1 MDELLGE
8 FITETNEFLETV
20 DTQLVVFEADPTDSD
35 TLNSIFRLVHTIK
48 GTCGFLG
55 LPRLQFVAHAG
66 ETLLGK
72 FRDGTLVATPDQV
85 QLVLES
91 IDRIKEILAELEAT
105 GAEPEG
111 DDSALIGALELAAE
125 GHPSP
130 GVASAQVSATVEAAA
145 LSPDPEPVVAPSV
158 IEAPPVSAT
167 GLRWDADL
175 GRELRPGEVSL
186 AELEAAFLST
196 TPDDEI
202 EPAANLT
209 EATEVAASVAPPPV
223 AVEPPALVS
232 ERRAAPEM
240 RAIKDDDDDASAK
253 GGAVSSSQ
261 SIRVNVDVLETLM
274 TMVSELVLTR
284 NQLMQMVRNT
294 TDSEFKG
301 PLQRLS
307 AVTAELQDSV
317 MKTRMQPIGSAW
329 KKLPRIVRD
338 AARDLNKKIDLI
350 MDGEATELDRQ
361 VLELVKDP
369 LTHMIRNSC
378 DHGLEAPATRVAAG
392 KSEIGSIR
400 LNAYHEGGHIVIEVS
415 DDGAGLSTS
424 RIRDKAIK
432 NGLVSEELAW
442 TLSDA
447 QIHRY
452 IFAPGFST
460 AAAVTSISGRGV
472 GMDVVRTNIELI
484 GGTIDLQSTEGR
496 GTKFFIK
503 IPLTLAIVSALVVG
517 SRQQCFAIP
526 QLSIVEL
533 VGAGGASEHKVE
545 VLNSARVLRLRDRLL
560 PLVDLSEVLGVPPR
574 DPATGESNS
583 AFVVVMQHSGQLF
596 GVVVDEVFDTE
607 EIVVKP
613 LSKALADVGTFSGAT
628 ILGDGSV
635 IMIIDPGAVYR
646 RVGQSEEVV
655 EEAIEAVQKKRGQRP
670 ETTSMIVFQAGGEQ
684 PKAVPLSLVTRLEEL
699 DATTFEQGDGRTLVQ
714 YRGELMPIVPAAPY
728 APIATTGVQPV
739 LVFTY
744 NGLAAGLAVDKIV
757 DIVDEALD
765 IEMAADR
772 AGLLGVAVLKGKAT
786 EVLDVSHYLSLA
798 LTNWDDPGVNKPAK
812 HIVLVE
818 RNPFFRNL
826 LSPLLRSAGYEVEAV
841 DTVSAALVCA
851 EYRKPSAVLTD
862 IDVDVASARRLLSD
876 DRLAGTSIVALSGS
890 PEADAT
896 GFASLV
902 RKSDRESLIAAV
914 EHAASL
920 EIAA

>member
-1 MDELLGE
+1 LKRGIASQRQQRASLMDELLGE

-20 DTQLVVFEADPTDSD
+20 DTQLVVFEADPTDGE

-55 LPRLQFVAHAG
+55 LPRLQFLAHAG

-91 IDRIKEILAELEAT
+91 IDRIKEILAGLEANGT
-105 GAEPEG
+105 EPQG
-111 DDSALIGALELAAE
+111 DDSDLIGALERASE
-125 GHPSP
+125 GHDLQASP
-130 GVASAQVSATVEAAA
+130 TPVLQEVA
-145 LSPDPEPVVAPSV
+145 PEPVLSAEPVAELPAAPANSV
-158 IEAPPVSAT
+158 
-167 GLRWDADL
+167 RWDADL

-186 AELEAAFLST
+186 ADLEAAFLAA
-196 TPDDEI
+196 TPDDGE
-202 EPAANLT
+202 EVQPASPAMDMSNPDQT
-209 EATEVAASVAPPPV
+209 V
-223 AVEPPALVS
+223 AVTRPLEPETRAL
-232 ERRAAPEM
+232 
-240 RAIKDDDDDASAK
+240 KDDDDDGTAK
-253 GGAVSSSQ
+253 GGAVASNQ
-261 SIRVNVDVLETLM
+261 TIRVNVEVLETLM

-284 NQLMQMVRNT
+284 NQLMQMVRNV

-338 AARDLNKKIDLI
+338 AARDLGKKIDLV

-361 VLELVKDP
+361 VLELIKDP

-378 DHGLEAPATRVAAG
+378 DHGLESPAARVAAG
-392 KSEIGSIR
+392 KSETGTIR

-415 DDGAGLSTS
+415 DDGSGLATS
-424 RIRDKAIK
+424 RIREKAIK
-432 NGLVSEELAW
+432 NNIVTEEQAW

-447 QIHRY
+447 QIHRF

-460 AAAVTSISGRGV
+460 AAAVTSLSGRGV

-484 GGTIDLQSTEGR
+484 GGAIDLQSTEGR

-517 SRQQCFAIP
+517 SRKQRFAIP

-533 VGAGGASEHKVE
+533 VGAGGASDHKVE
-545 VLNSARVLRLRDRLL
+545 ILNSARVLRLRDRLL
-560 PLVDLSEVLGVPPR
+560 PLVDLSEVLGVAP
-574 DPATGESNS
+574 S
-583 AFVVVMQHSGQLF
+583 AQDEAETQSSFVVVMRQSGQLF

-613 LSKALADVGTFSGAT
+613 LSKALTNVGTFSGAT

-635 IMIIDPGAVYR
+635 IMIIDPACVYR
-646 RVGQSEEVV
+646 RVGQAEEVV
-655 EEAIEAVQKKRGQRP
+655 DEAEASVQKSRDQRQ
-670 ETTSMIVFQAGGEQ
+670 ETTAMIVFQAGGDQ

-699 DATTFEQGDGRTLVQ
+699 DATSFEQGDGRTLVQ
-714 YRGELMPIVPAAPY
+714 YRGELMPIVAADPY
-728 APIATTGVQPV
+728 SPIATSGVQAV

-744 NGLAAGLAVDKIV
+744 NGEAAGMAVDKII
-757 DIVDEALD
+757 DIVEEPLHV
-765 IEMAADR
+765 EMAADR
-772 AGLLGVAVLKGKAT
+772 PGLTGIAVLKGKAT
-786 EVLDVSHYLSLA
+786 EILDVGHYLGLA
-798 LTNWDDPGVNKPAK
+798 LSNWDDPTRNQPAK

-826 LSPLLRSAGYEVEAV
+826 LSPLLRAAGYEVEAV

-876 DRLAGTSIVALSGS
+876 ERLSGTSIVALSGS
-890 PEADAT
+890 PDADAT

-914 EHAASL
+914 DIASKL